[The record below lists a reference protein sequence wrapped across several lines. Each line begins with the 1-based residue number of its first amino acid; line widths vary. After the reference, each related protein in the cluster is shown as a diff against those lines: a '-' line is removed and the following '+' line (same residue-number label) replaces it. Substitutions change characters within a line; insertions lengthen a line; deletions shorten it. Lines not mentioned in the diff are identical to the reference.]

1 MKTLTFRR
9 QLLFGLILI
18 VLGNFLAFTF
28 RQGIF
33 SNIAW
38 IAYGI
43 LFLFNPGCPKQ
54 FEYFR
59 GEKKAKCTIRC
70 GGAIC
75 IVIGLLTSFKI

>member
-43 LFLFNPGCPKQ
+43 LFLVNPVYPEQ
-54 FEYFR
+54 FGYFH
-59 GEKKAKCTIRC
+59 GEKKAKRTIRC
-70 GGAIC
+70 VGVFC
-75 IVIGLLTSFKI
+75 IVVGLFTSFMV